1 MDSFDETQMVME
13 ESYGSSLL
21 QESTKDILNGST
33 MSLSHVQTLL
43 SNNTNGSV
51 WNEGQD
57 DWALAWGFGH
67 KNQTT
72 DCGSMTPQQYE
83 LWHMC
88 QYWCEGILFAAVGSI
103 GILGNLISV
112 LILSTK

>member
-1 MDSFDETQMVME
+1 MDSFDETQMVAE
-13 ESYGSSLL
+13 ESYGLGSSLL
-21 QESTKDILNGST
+21 QESKDILNGST
-33 MSLSHVQTLL
+33 MSLSHVQTLQIN
-43 SNNTNGSV
+43 SSV
-51 WNEGQD
+51 WDEGQD
-57 DWALAWGFGH
+57 VDWALAWGFGH

-72 DCGSMTPQQYE
+72 DCGSMTQKQYE

-88 QYWCEGILFAAVGSI
+88 QYWCEGILFAGVGSI